1 MTIVEDGTDST
12 AQVFA
17 DVLDFP
23 IYVSRLDDN
32 TRILFGPWRGW
43 DFATALIGVGLTCAG
58 IYLGFDSGY
67 AAWIGVFGFAITAG
81 LTYLARQIPIS
92 RPSPWYRMWWLLN
105 CVVGTQRRASATRDK
120 RDPWVSP
127 PKAVIDNLV
136 FTRGGVYAEFLLA
149 GQPGGMMP
157 YEVKRIVAKSH
168 RPLVRQLP
176 SGMVFWG
183 MSPRIDPMRMK
194 QRLLSGFSD
203 RADWVREVRAWDSY
217 LDDTPF
223 YEQVFGVRIPVD
235 AGMAGRSGAGAI
247 ARTAQVVIGR
257 DHDAPET
264 LDAYRGIVEEILGKI
279 PEQFDARPATP
290 RQIQWLYER
299 HWTRGAQDR
308 PFPHGDG
315 GPRRLG
321 PADFACIPAQFDEGD
336 QQGRQQLRSWLGR
349 HLPSWKAVLRINTAA
364 APDSYQA
371 CLAVSQ
377 LPRGGLAYPRAEL
390 LLSPYDVGVDA
401 QVDWYQ
407 HVCTRTREQELVRVD
422 RAQRNMEDQAFHLSG
437 RRASNSDLA
446 RRFDAAE
453 RYLAALNESQ
463 LERATES
470 TTVIAVGAASY
481 ADTAQAVQQLKTHF
495 AEELDTA
502 LVCRRGTQTSL
513 WQLGH
518 PGSEARAPRSQF
530 KQPTTTDQWSR
541 FSPLVS
547 GQLGHETGILLARN
561 LSTRL
566 PSPVFVDLEG
576 SVDRRVAPGMLF
588 IGASGG
594 GKSEGAK
601 RVTDALLKRGHQASI
616 TDSGT
621 MREWVLALA
630 HHGDRVAVIDPAGG
644 QWSMD
649 GLRVFPRDKAVE
661 HTLDHLLPMMGQE
674 ASSPVA
680 RQMRRLLR
688 PDQRV
693 AESLGGLVRYLNG
706 LGRHEYSEYAEL
718 ADTLTYWSE
727 MDFLRAMFDESLP
740 VPPIA
745 EKDAI
750 IWLTAELELPD
761 VAETDEL
768 HLYKQQ
774 TVRARAGFA
783 IYGMIAALTR
793 LTYTDPVR
801 RRPNAFGWFVAEEA
815 RTYFASPVGRK
826 DAKRIATQGRKE
838 HYGLIGI
845 SQHVE
850 DFDAIGR
857 QELPMRVITPFKP
870 TEREYA
876 RESFKKLG
884 IDPEEYP
891 EVLDTR
897 TVDGHG
903 YAYFLDDLGRAGL
916 IDLLH
921 PVQPELT
928 RAFDTRYLN
937 ERTSGAAA

>member
-1 MTIVEDGTDST
+1 MTLVDDEMDST

-23 IYVSRLDDN
+23 IYVSQLDDN

-58 IYLGFDSGY
+58 IYFGFESGY
-67 AAWIGVFGFAITAG
+67 AAWIGVLGFTATAG

-105 CVVGTQRRASATRDK
+105 CVIGTQRRAATEGA

-149 GQPGGMMP
+149 DQPGGMLP
-157 YEVKRIVAKSH
+157 YEVKRGVAEAH

-176 SGMVFWG
+176 SGMVLWG
-183 MSPRIDPMRMK
+183 MSPCIDPMRMK
-194 QRLLSGFSD
+194 QRLLGGLSHQD
-203 RADWVREVRAWDSY
+203 RWVHEARQWDNY
-217 LDDTPF
+217 FDDNPF

-247 ARTAQVVIGR
+247 AKATQVLVGR

-264 LDAYRGIVEEILGKI
+264 LEGYRAIVEEILGKI
-279 PEQFDARPATP
+279 PEQFHATAATP

-308 PFPHGDG
+308 PFPHGTG

-321 PADFACIPAQFDEGD
+321 PGDFACIPAQFDEGD
-336 QQGRQQLRSWLGR
+336 QQGRKRLRSWLR
-349 HLPSWKAVLRINTAA
+349 RRLPSMKPVLRIATGGAA
-364 APDSYQA
+364 DSYQA
-371 CLAVSQ
+371 CLTVSQ
-377 LPRGGLAYPRAEL
+377 LPRGGLAYPRAEF
-390 LLSPYDVGVDA
+390 LLSPYDVDVNA

-437 RRASNSDLA
+437 VRASNTDLG
-446 RRFDAAE
+446 RRYDAAE
-453 RYLAALNESQ
+453 RYRAALNESQ

-470 TTVIAVGAASY
+470 TTVIAVGSACY
-481 ADTAQAVQQLKTHF
+481 ADTAHAVQQLKTHF

-502 LVCRRGTQTSL
+502 LTCRRGTQIAL

-561 LSTRL
+561 LATRL

-576 SVDRRVAPGMLF
+576 TVGRRGAPGMLF

-594 GKSEGAK
+594 GKSEAAK
-601 RVTDALLKRGHQASI
+601 RVTDGLLKRGHQASI
-616 TDSGT
+616 IDPGT
-621 MREWVLALA
+621 MKEWVPALA
-630 HHGDRVAVIDPAGG
+630 HHGDRVAVIDPTGT

-649 GLRVFPRDKAVE
+649 GLRIFPPDKAVE
-661 HTLDHLLPMMGQE
+661 HTLDHLLPMMGYE
-674 ASSPVA
+674 ANSAVA

-688 PDQRV
+688 PDDRV
-693 AESLGGLVRYLNG
+693 AESLGGLVRYLNS
-706 LGRHEYSEYAEL
+706 LGRHEYAEYAEL

-727 MDFLRAMFDESLP
+727 MDYLRAMFDELLP

-745 EKDAI
+745 DKDAI
-750 IWLTAELELPD
+750 IWLTADLELPD
-761 VAETDEL
+761 IAETDEL
-768 HLYKQQ
+768 HLYKRQ
-774 TVRARAGFA
+774 TARARAGLA

-793 LTYTDPVR
+793 LTYTDPAR
-801 RRPNAFGWFVAEEA
+801 RRRDAFGWFVAEEA

-838 HYGLIGI
+838 HYGLLGI

-870 TEREYA
+870 TERDYA

-884 IDPEEYP
+884 IDPAEYP

-916 IDLLH
+916 VDLLH
-921 PVQPELT
+921 PVQPELAQ
-928 RAFDTRYLN
+928 AFDTRYLN
-937 ERTSGAAA
+937 ERTHGAAA